1 MDELSINNKQIL
13 IDILEINHNLEIK
26 STPTNYDLIFKE
38 EITYNTINNIYKS
51 NDILVIDKNIYTN
64 INKNLNIPENKI
76 FICEVSE
83 DFKTLDGVQKLLNYL
98 HINSFTKG
106 ETLIAVGGGVI
117 QDVCSFVSCIYKRG
131 INWTLIP
138 TTLLSM
144 SDSCIGSKSCINY
157 NNSKNQ
163 LGVFYAPTHIIIN
176 INFLKTLSEKDIQS
190 GLGEI
195 LRLCATGGKKYM
207 DIYCKHVKKGRVS
220 NFNSFKN
227 LIYTALLI
235 KKSVIEIDQYEK
247 NIRKALNY
255 GHTLGHSLEKIS
267 NYEIPH
273 GIAVS
278 FGMII
283 INNLFIKEKNSNINL
298 LNNLCY
304 DLCVGINLNKYN
316 LDELET
322 VIKKDKKIISNNL
335 ILVYLADFGNMLFH
349 KKEVNRE
356 FIDELKEIIHKL

>member
-1 MDELSINNKQIL
+1 MNKLFINDRKIL
-13 IDILEINHNLEIK
+13 IDKLEIDDILKIK
-26 STPTNYDLIFKE
+26 STPNNYDVLFQKE
-38 EITYNTINNIYKS
+38 NTYDTINNTYKL
-51 NDILVIDKNIYTN
+51 NDILVIDRNIYN
-64 INKNLNIPENKI
+64 NLNKNLKISQDKI
-76 FICEVSE
+76 FICEANE
-83 DFKTLDGVQKLLNYL
+83 DFKTLDGVQKLLNFL
-98 HINSFTKG
+98 QMNNFTKG

-117 QDVCSFVSCIYKRG
+117 QDISSFVSCIYKRG

-176 INFLKTLSEKDIQS
+176 INFLKTLSKKDIKS

-195 LRLCATGGKKYM
+195 LRLCATGGNIYIDMYCEYVDKGEVTDFTNFKK
-207 DIYCKHVKKGRVS
+207 
-220 NFNSFKN
+220 

-247 NIRKALNY
+247 NIRKGLNY

-283 INNLFIKEKNSNINL
+283 INKLFIKKENSNINL

-304 DLCVGINLNKYN
+304 DLCADINISKYN
-316 LDELET
+316 LDELEI

-335 ILVYLADFGNMLFH
+335 TLVYLTNFGNMLFH
-349 KKEVNRE
+349 KKEVNKE
-356 FIDELKEIIHKL
+356 FIDELKEIIYNL